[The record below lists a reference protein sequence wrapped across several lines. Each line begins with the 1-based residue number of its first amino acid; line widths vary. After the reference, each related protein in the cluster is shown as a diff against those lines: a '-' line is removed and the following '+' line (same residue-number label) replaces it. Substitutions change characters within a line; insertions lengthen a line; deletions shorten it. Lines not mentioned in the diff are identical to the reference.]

1 MTETSLRSVY
11 LHVGVPKT
19 GSTHL
24 QDVLWRSRAEL
35 LAAGVSYPLERRQEH
50 FAAAMDLRKAAWAG
64 RRNPEWDGT
73 WARLAAA
80 AGAAGAP
87 TAVLSSELL
96 AAATPAQ
103 AVEAC
108 RSFGAAEVHV
118 VLTVRDLAR
127 QLPSAWQEQVKHRQ
141 TMTLHQ
147 FVSGCLGGDGG
158 PTWTTGMG
166 RRFWQLHDV
175 PAVAGRW
182 ARAVGNGRVH
192 LVTVP
197 APGARRQLLW
207 ERFAAVVG
215 IQSDIDPLGAPRS
228 NTSLGPAAAELL
240 RRLNEG
246 DVGRLPPP
254 DYDPVARAVLAEKVL
269 TRVGPADEPGLALPP
284 EFADEVAT
292 RAAAAAQ
299 QLQEAGY
306 PVEGDLGELLPGSRR
321 GPAPILDDSRLA
333 EVSVRATAG
342 FITELAQMEARLRDR
357 SPMRRPPVQ
366 PGQPGQPGQRGSERW
381 SPPRR
386 PRRAVA
392 PGPVYMHI
400 GAPKTGT
407 TFLQDV
413 LWHHRAALAAQ
424 GLLFTRERYDEHY
437 RASLDLRR
445 TARQP
450 AGAAGSWDRVAAR
463 ARHWPGTAVV
473 SHELFAAADPAD
485 AARAVDALGSDRVHI
500 VYSVRDLWGLLGAE
514 WQESTKHGRG
524 LSFEEFLADVL
535 ERGSDGTVGRW
546 FWSVHDAVQVL
557 ERWGA
562 GLPPE
567 RVHVVTLPPAGSEPG
582 LLWRRFAG
590 VLGIDPDSVD
600 TTVARPN
607 ASLGAAEVTFLR
619 QVNAELAAARTG
631 GQQAR
636 RHSGGTRGEGGRRTS
651 GGDRLD
657 RSQRGRYVKALLA
670 QQILAERTGK
680 QRFTPPVELFDD
692 VRARAEAAVEGLRA
706 ANYSV
711 TGDLAELL
719 PRRPAQAGPHPDHA
733 APAELVAVGAD
744 ALTGLVGH
752 GVRLR
757 ATYRDGPGGAEP
769 AGKGAAAVLRRRW
782 RRGRDRL
789 DRQLR
794 PVARR
799 VRDRVAALRH
809 GPR

>member
-1 MTETSLRSVY
+1 
-11 LHVGVPKT
+11 
-19 GSTHL
+19 
-24 QDVLWRSRAEL
+24 
-35 LAAGVSYPLERRQEH
+35 
-50 FAAAMDLRKAAWAG
+50 
-64 RRNPEWDGT
+64 
-73 WARLAAA
+73 
-80 AGAAGAP
+80 
-87 TAVLSSELL
+87 
-96 AAATPAQ
+96 
-103 AVEAC
+103 
-108 RSFGAAEVHV
+108 
-118 VLTVRDLAR
+118 
-127 QLPSAWQEQVKHRQ
+127 
-141 TMTLHQ
+141 MTLEQ

-158 PTWTTGMG
+158 PTWTAGMG
-166 RRFWQLHDV
+166 RRFWELHDV
-175 PAVAGRW
+175 PAVADRW
-182 ARAVGNGRVH
+182 ARAVGAGRVH

-197 APGARRQLLW
+197 AAGARRELLW

-215 IQSDIDPLGAPRS
+215 IRSDIDPLGGPRS
-228 NTSLGPAAAELL
+228 NTSLGPTAAELL

-254 DYDPVARAVLAEKVL
+254 HYDPVARAVLAEKVL
-269 TRVGPADEPGLALPP
+269 TRVGPADEPRLVLPP
-284 EFADEVAT
+284 EFADDVAA
-292 RAAAAAQ
+292 RAAAAVQ
-299 QLQEAGY
+299 QLTEVGY
-306 PVEGDLGELLPGSRR
+306 PVEGDLGELLPGPPRV
-321 GPAPILDDSRLA
+321 PAPIPDDSRLA
-333 EVSVRATAG
+333 EVAVRGTAG
-342 FITELAQMEARLRDR
+342 LITELARMEQRLRDR
-357 SPMRRPPVQ
+357 SPLRRQ
-366 PGQPGQPGQRGSERW
+366 PGQPGHPRQAGQAGQAGQRGGERW

-413 LWHHRAALAAQ
+413 LWHHRATLAAQ

-437 RASLDLRR
+437 RASLDLRH

-473 SHELFAAADPAD
+473 SHELFAAADAAD
-485 AARAVDALGSDRVHI
+485 AARAVDALGRERVHI

-524 LSFEEFLADVL
+524 LSFDEFLADVL
-535 ERGSDGTVGRW
+535 ERGPDGVVGRW
-546 FWSVHDAVQVL
+546 FWSVHDAVRVL
-557 ERWGA
+557 QRWGA

-619 QVNAELAAARTG
+619 QVNAELAAARAG

-636 RHSGGTRGEGGRRTS
+636 RHGGETRAAGGRRSS

-657 RSQRGRYVKALLA
+657 RSQRGRYVKGLLA

-680 QRFTPPVELFDD
+680 QRFTPPLELFDD
-692 VRARAEAAVEGLRA
+692 IRARAESAVEGLRA

-719 PRRPAQAGPHPDHA
+719 PRRPVQAGPHPDHA

-744 ALTGLVGH
+744 ALTGLVEH

-757 ATYRDGPGGAEP
+757 TTYLDGPGGAEP
-769 AGKGAAAVLRRRW
+769 AGTGVAAVLRRRW
-782 RRGRDRL
+782 HRGRVRL
-789 DRQLR
+789 DRRLR

-799 VRDRVAALRH
+799 VRDRVTALRH
-809 GPR
+809 APR